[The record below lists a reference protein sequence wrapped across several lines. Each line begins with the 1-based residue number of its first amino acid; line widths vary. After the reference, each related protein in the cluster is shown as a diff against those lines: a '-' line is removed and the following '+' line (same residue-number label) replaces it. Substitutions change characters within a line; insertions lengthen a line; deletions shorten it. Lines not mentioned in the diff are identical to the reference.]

1 MSEQVSKPIFYFCGE
16 KKSIQRLSDF
26 YSFSGITAETADQVQ
41 NRKLLKAF
49 HSHLCS
55 VQVTSVC
62 LVAGYLTMLAPEA
75 RPKLHENLNRLP
87 YKERRHGSLLIHTP
101 SQLCGVFNITRLS
114 QFFVNYSHECKTT
127 DFYNRIV

>member
-55 VQVTSVC
+55 IQVTSVC

-87 YKERRHGSLLIHTP
+87 YKERRHGRGVVAVCIFDSRTSCVFANQGLCVYFSL
-101 SQLCGVFNITRLS
+101 C
-114 QFFVNYSHECKTT
+114 EM
-127 DFYNRIV
+127 